1 MVRGQDLP
9 YQRKGLGPGTMAADM
24 GGTHPELGP
33 HVLVKVWSAE
43 GGRFTLVSSGSVPSH
58 VLASNNIPDLQF
70 KSSPPPLHFPHY
82 TFQYPKTQPTS
93 PQSGSLGPLSK
104 PALTFPLLPSIFPP
118 NPSPLPTHLPL
129 TTPTHT
135 QQETKDALMHTPLP
149 YDSLNT
155 KKLLEV
161 LKLKLLTQD
170 SSQDRP
176 QNHAHPWHLDGVIT
190 QSPVMSSTLSQGAQV
205 TERPAYGSLS
215 DPPRLGDPLNQ
226 TDFSH
231 KPVLI
236 VRGNDSSS
244 DSQPSLPPSSSS
256 TKDTIGYS
264 YYEAHHYSTI
274 TPDFSP
280 RPPSS
285 LNHHPG
291 IQLYA
296 PLYSELLPQTLQHP
310 PPAATNA
317 MSLDSFNWGSQF
329 SSLLQD
335 SSLYEPQNV
344 TLATDSSA
352 SSRPNSHHYTS
363 QTVSVPPPT
372 TVVSSS
378 TPGLTLPISNLLE
391 NSIKLSNILEELLQ
405 DLPHSNSTL
414 GHQETLPLEDGGVSL
429 TNDLQH
435 LKDHFPPSSATPVSH
450 QTLINPLF
458 PPLLPIL
465 FGHSFSLASLTSGFQ
480 NTSSGTHYEIP
491 PTPSDILVPSKH
503 SVAASM
509 KERPL
514 SSATATNNTYSFLH
528 FSPGLGMTTNTTTAP
543 RVLSTITTPTNA
555 LTSGLPG
562 DSVTTESTSPPQA
575 SISHPT
581 IPTQSL
587 VDLNTLKKSSLFFPD
602 WRDSLDVKQTS
613 YHLSHAP
620 SHRQPSKY
628 VTSSSVSLHSSIA
641 PSPELFEVLTNLQHS
656 LRSPTTPFRPH
667 LSNLTNKNEFG
678 DFPAYLNNFKNHS
691 SFSSVGQHFSPS
703 DVDEMESEHQA
714 GISSWTP
721 LGPSSE
727 EPAWEDLL
735 QPSYLEALFA
745 DLDMEDPHI
754 RRILRTL
761 AMIYIVAIN
770 PHLHILNLQ
779 DNHNESLSSAQDST
793 SHLSST
799 TKPVTLNSFNPE
811 QEGNKSALINEVF
824 LPHSI
829 LQKNNFRSPYQ
840 AEVTSST
847 GSLKDDSFLSR
858 IEATVPADS
867 STSSGSSGLTTEK
880 SRMEE
885 CLKKTWCAL
894 GMALTMAAGT
904 TSAVA
909 VPLMMPLMGR
919 RRKKLPFAPL
929 SRRGPHLAPR
939 LSLAINT
946 DSRLRRSPNTM
957 LAATLRRMTSHNHKN
972 CNTMDSIGGRGSSR
986 QESGGGVVL
995 HTPSISESLSSSD
1008 KAPSHSKSFIST
1020 SQDSDLKEVDK
1031 TRSF

>member
-118 NPSPLPTHLPL
+118 NPSPLPTRLPL

-135 QQETKDALMHTPLP
+135 QQETKGALMDTPLP

-176 QNHAHPWHLDGVIT
+176 QNHAHPWHLDGGIT

-236 VRGNDSSS
+236 VRG
-244 DSQPSLPPSSSS
+244 
-256 TKDTIGYS
+256 
-264 YYEAHHYSTI
+264 
-274 TPDFSP
+274 
-280 RPPSS
+280 
-285 LNHHPG
+285 
-291 IQLYA
+291 
-296 PLYSELLPQTLQHP
+296 
-310 PPAATNA
+310 
-317 MSLDSFNWGSQF
+317 
-329 SSLLQD
+329 
-335 SSLYEPQNV
+335 
-344 TLATDSSA
+344 
-352 SSRPNSHHYTS
+352 
-363 QTVSVPPPT
+363 
-372 TVVSSS
+372 
-378 TPGLTLPISNLLE
+378 
-391 NSIKLSNILEELLQ
+391 
-405 DLPHSNSTL
+405 
-414 GHQETLPLEDGGVSL
+414 
-429 TNDLQH
+429 
-435 LKDHFPPSSATPVSH
+435 
-450 QTLINPLF
+450 
-458 PPLLPIL
+458 
-465 FGHSFSLASLTSGFQ
+465 
-480 NTSSGTHYEIP
+480 
-491 PTPSDILVPSKH
+491 
-503 SVAASM
+503 
-509 KERPL
+509 
-514 SSATATNNTYSFLH
+514 
-528 FSPGLGMTTNTTTAP
+528 
-543 RVLSTITTPTNA
+543 
-555 LTSGLPG
+555 
-562 DSVTTESTSPPQA
+562 
-575 SISHPT
+575 
-581 IPTQSL
+581 
-587 VDLNTLKKSSLFFPD
+587 
-602 WRDSLDVKQTS
+602 
-613 YHLSHAP
+613 
-620 SHRQPSKY
+620 
-628 VTSSSVSLHSSIA
+628 
-641 PSPELFEVLTNLQHS
+641 
-656 LRSPTTPFRPH
+656 
-667 LSNLTNKNEFG
+667 
-678 DFPAYLNNFKNHS
+678 
-691 SFSSVGQHFSPS
+691 QHFSPS

-721 LGPSSE
+721 SGPSSG

-779 DNHNESLSSAQDST
+779 DNHNESLSSAQVST

-847 GSLKDDSFLSR
+847 GSLKDDSFFSR

-972 CNTMDSIGGRGSSR
+972 YLPALYPIIQFAKLIHLVFRR
-986 QESGGGVVL
+986 
-995 HTPSISESLSSSD
+995 
-1008 KAPSHSKSFIST
+1008 AF
-1020 SQDSDLKEVDK
+1020 
-1031 TRSF
+1031 R